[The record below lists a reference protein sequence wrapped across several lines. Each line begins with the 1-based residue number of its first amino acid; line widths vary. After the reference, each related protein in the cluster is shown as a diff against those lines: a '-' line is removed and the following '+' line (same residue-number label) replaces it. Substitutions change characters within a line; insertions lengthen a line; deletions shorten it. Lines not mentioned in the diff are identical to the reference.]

1 MNIETDRGRAAAP
14 DWTMSMFVG
23 QRDDVV
29 RSLGHIKRRWRLVAA
44 IVVAVALATTIVV
57 FQVPPRY
64 TAHAKILVDPRSARF
79 LEEQT
84 PVMPGMLVDRE
95 SIESEIQIITSR
107 HLAGQLVD
115 RLNLIESP
123 DFNPTPARSSF
134 LNLGGWTAQIR
145 AYIEDRLGVGSS
157 TEAES
162 GIDPR
167 ARIRSKVIDAF
178 SKDLTAVREGQS
190 RVITVS
196 MTAKSPVQAADI
208 ANAVSEYYLVD
219 HLDNKLAQ
227 RRRTSKW
234 LEQRLA
240 ELKTA
245 VAASDR
251 AVEDYRRA
259 TGLLQT
265 QDDFGRVQRLDT
277 QQLTKVSSE
286 LIDARA
292 DRTHLEAKL
301 REAEASRTRGQED
314 VPEVISSNVVG
325 QLRAQETRV
334 TQRIADLQSD
344 YGARHPRLIAA
355 ENELVEIRTSIK
367 KEIGRIIAGMR
378 NELARARARESALEN
393 AVKQLERK
401 TADQNSRQIR
411 LNELA
416 REAEANQQILEQFM
430 GQTKQ
435 IAARQALQEP
445 DSRII
450 AAAEPPVTPSW
461 PKKQLILLVASLGAL
476 LLGCALVL
484 FLERVNSAIRTES
497 DVEEATGLR
506 VVGVIPSMGRRRS
519 GASLTRA
526 IVKHPS
532 SHFAEAMRS
541 VHTSLLMDPSGAPP
555 KSILFTSAYPGE
567 GKSTVAAC
575 FARAVADQGLRV
587 VIIDADLRRPQI
599 SKIFGLGDKPGLI
612 DLLTRQ
618 ASLQDVLQADKGAPL
633 CVIPSG
639 NKKQGPANILAGD
652 GLAPLFAKLGEHFD
666 LVVVDT
672 PPILVVSDALLICRH
687 VDTTAIIVRWND
699 TGREDVVKGVRQLRE
714 VGANI
719 RGIILNAVKMR
730 AYAGYAYGKPNAYM
744 RAYSRY
750 YRS

>member
-1 MNIETDRGRAAAP
+1 MNIQTDRGRAAAP
-14 DWTMSMFVG
+14 DWTMSMFVA

-29 RSLGHIKRRWRLVAA
+29 RSLGHIKRRWRLVLA
-44 IVVAVALATTIVV
+44 IVGAAAVITTIIL
-57 FQVPPRY
+57 FQVSPRY

-107 HLAGQLVD
+107 QLAAQLVD

-123 DFNPTPARSSF
+123 EFNPTLTTSSF
-134 LNLGGWTAQIR
+134 INFSAWKAQVR
-145 AYIEDRLGVGSS
+145 SFLEATFGVGGT

-167 ARIRSKVIDAF
+167 ARVRSQVIDAF
-178 SKDLTAVREGQS
+178 SRSLSVVREGQS

-196 MTAKSPVQAADI
+196 MTAKNPVQAAEI

-227 RRRTSKW
+227 RRRTAKW

-240 ELKTA
+240 ELKAA

-259 TGLLQT
+259 TGLFQT

-277 QQLTKVSSE
+277 QQLTKVSAE

-292 DRTHLEAKL
+292 DLTHLEAKL
-301 REAEASRTRGQED
+301 REAEASRSRGQED
-314 VPEVISSNVVG
+314 VPEVISSNVIA

-344 YGARHPRLIAA
+344 YGPRHPRLIAA
-355 ENELVEIRTSIK
+355 ENELVEIRTNIK
-367 KEIGRIIAGMR
+367 KEISRIIAGIR
-378 NELARARARESALEN
+378 NEVARARARESALEN

-416 REAEANQQILEQFM
+416 RETEANQQILEQFM
-430 GQTKQ
+430 SQTKQ

-450 AAAEPPVTPSW
+450 AYAEPPVVPSW

-476 LLGCALVL
+476 LLGSALVL
-484 FLERVNSAIRTES
+484 FLERVNSAVRSEA
-497 DVEEATGLR
+497 DVEEVTGLR

-519 GASLTRA
+519 GASLTRE

-541 VHTSLLMDPSGAPP
+541 VHTSLLMDPSGTPP

-575 FARAVADQGLRV
+575 FSRAVADQGLRV

-599 SKIFGLGDKPGLI
+599 SKIFGLSEKPGLA
-612 DLLTRQ
+612 DLLRRQ
-618 ASLQDVLQADKGAPL
+618 ASIQDVLRADKGATL
-633 CVIPSG
+633 CVIPAG
-639 NKKQGPANILAGD
+639 DRKPGPANILAGD
-652 GLAPLFAKLGEHFD
+652 ELAPLLAKLADHFD

-672 PPILVVSDALLICRH
+672 PPVLVVPDALLVCRH
-687 VDTTAIIVRWND
+687 VDSTAMIVRWND

-719 RGIILNAVKMR
+719 RGIVLNAVKMR
-730 AYAGYAYGKPNAYM
+730 AYAGYAYGKPSAYM
-744 RAYSRY
+744 RGYSRY

>member
-1 MNIETDRGRAAAP
+1 MNIQTERGRTAAP
-14 DWTMSMFVG
+14 DWTTSMFAS
-23 QRDDVV
+23 QRDDFL
-29 RSLGHIKRRWRLVAA
+29 RSLGHIKRRWRLVLA
-44 IVVAVALATTIVV
+44 IVVAVVLATTVIV
-57 FQVPPRY
+57 FQMPPRY
-64 TAHAKILVDPRSARF
+64 TAQAKILIDPRSARF

-107 HLAGQLVD
+107 QLAARLVD
-115 RLNLIESP
+115 RLNLIENP
-123 DFNPTPARSSF
+123 EFNSALETPSIVNVGA
-134 LNLGGWTAQIR
+134 LTAQIR
-145 AYIEDRLGVGSS
+145 AYLERTLGAGGSAEDD
-157 TEAES
+157 S
-162 GIDPR
+162 GIDPK

-178 SKDLTAVREGQS
+178 AKSLSAVREGQS

-196 MTAKSPVQAADI
+196 MTAKNPVQAAEI

-227 RRRTSKW
+227 RRRTSRW

-259 TGLLQT
+259 SGLFQT

-277 QQLTKVSSE
+277 QQLTKISAE

-301 REAEASRTRGQED
+301 REAEGARPGGQED
-314 VPEVISSNVVG
+314 VPEVISSNVVA

-344 YGARHPRLIAA
+344 YGPRHPRLIAA
-355 ENELVEIRTSIK
+355 ENELVEIRTNIK
-367 KEIGRIIAGMR
+367 KEIRRIVAGMR
-378 NELARARARESALEN
+378 NEVARARARESALES

-430 GQTKQ
+430 AQTKQ

-450 AAAEPPVTPSW
+450 AYAEPPVTPSW

-476 LLGCALVL
+476 LLGSALVL
-484 FLERVNSAIRTES
+484 FLERVNSAVRTES

-532 SHFAEAMRS
+532 SNFAEAMRS
-541 VHTSLLMDPSGAPP
+541 VHTSLLMDPSGTPP

-587 VIIDADLRRPQI
+587 AIIDADLRRPQI
-599 SKIFGLGDKPGLI
+599 AKIFGLSDKPGLT

-618 ASLQDVLQADKGAPL
+618 ASLQDILHAETGATL

-639 NKKQGPANILAGD
+639 SKKSAAGNLLAGD
-652 GLAPLFAKLGEHFD
+652 GLAPLIAKLGEHFD
-666 LVVVDT
+666 LIVVDT
-672 PPILVVSDALLICRH
+672 PPILVVSDALVVSRH
-687 VDTTAIIVRWND
+687 VDSTAMIVRWND
-699 TGREDVVKGVRQLRE
+699 TGREDVLKGVRQLRE
-714 VGANI
+714 IGANI

-730 AYAGYAYGKPNAYM
+730 DYAGYSYGKPNAYM

>member
-1 MNIETDRGRAAAP
+1 MNIQTERGRSTAP

-23 QRDDVV
+23 QRDDLV
-29 RSLGHIKRRWRLVAA
+29 RSLGHIKRRWRLVLA
-44 IVVAVALATTIVV
+44 IVVAAVLATTLIVL
-57 FQVPPRY
+57 QMPPRY
-64 TAHAKILVDPRSARF
+64 TAQAKILVDPRSARF

-84 PVMPGMLVDRE
+84 PTMPGMLVDRE

-107 HLAGQLVD
+107 QLAARLVD
-115 RLNLIESP
+115 RLNLIEIP
-123 DFNPTPARSSF
+123 EFNAELATPSF
-134 LNLGGWTAQIR
+134 INVGAWTAQIR
-145 AYIEDRLGVGSS
+145 AYLERILGIGGN
-157 TEAES
+157 TEVET
-162 GIDPR
+162 GIDPD
-167 ARIRSKVIDAF
+167 ARTRSKVIDAF
-178 SKDLTAVREGQS
+178 SKSLSAVREGQS

-196 MTAKSPVQAADI
+196 MTARNPVRAAEI
-208 ANAVSEYYLVD
+208 ANAVSDYYLVD
-219 HLDNKLAQ
+219 HLDNQLAQ

-259 TGLLQT
+259 TGLFQT

-277 QQLTKVSSE
+277 QQLTKISSE

-301 REAEASRTRGQED
+301 REAEASRSRGQED
-314 VPEVISSNVVG
+314 VPEVISSNVVA

-344 YGARHPRLIAA
+344 YGPRHPRLIAA
-355 ENELVEIRTSIK
+355 ENELVEIRTNIK
-367 KEIGRIIAGMR
+367 KEIGRIVAGMR
-378 NELARARARESALEN
+378 NEVARARARESALET

-430 GQTKQ
+430 NQTKQ

-450 AAAEPPVTPSW
+450 AYAEPPVTPSW
-461 PKKQLILLVASLGAL
+461 PKKQLILLVAALGAL
-476 LLGCALVL
+476 MLGSALVL
-484 FLERVNSAIRTES
+484 FLERVNSAVRTES

-541 VHTSLLMDPSGAPP
+541 VHTSLLMDPSGTPP
-555 KSILFTSAYPGE
+555 KSILITSAYPGE

-587 VIIDADLRRPQI
+587 AIIDADLRRPQI
-599 SKIFGLGDKPGLI
+599 AKIFGLNDKPGLT
-612 DLLTRQ
+612 DLLLRQ
-618 ASLQDVLQADKGAPL
+618 ASLQDVLHADKGATL

-639 NKKQGPANILAGD
+639 SKKSAPANLLAGD
-652 GLAPLFAKLGEHFD
+652 GLSSLFAKLGEHFD
-666 LVVVDT
+666 LIVVDT
-672 PPILVVSDALLICRH
+672 PPVLVVSDALLVCRH
-687 VDTTAIIVRWND
+687 VDSTAMIVRWND
-699 TGREDVVKGVRQLRE
+699 TGREDVLKGVRQLRE

-719 RGIILNAVKMR
+719 RGIILNVVKMR

>member
-1 MNIETDRGRAAAP
+1 MNIETDRGRTAAS

-29 RSLGHIKRRWRLVAA
+29 RSLGHIKRRWRLVMA
-44 IVVAVALATTIVV
+44 IVVAVALATTIIV

-95 SIESEIQIITSR
+95 AIESEIQIITSR

-123 DFNPTPARSSF
+123 EFNPTPDPSSF
-134 LNLGGWTAQIR
+134 LRIGAWTAQIR
-145 AYIEDRLGVGSS
+145 AYIEQRLGVGVN
-157 TEAES
+157 TEAENE
-162 GIDPR
+162 IDPR

-178 SKDLTAVREGQS
+178 SKNLTAVREGQS

-196 MTAKSPVQAADI
+196 MTAKSPVQAAEI
-208 ANAVSEYYLVD
+208 ANALAEYYLVD

-240 ELKTA
+240 ELKA
-245 VAASDR
+245 AAAASDR

-277 QQLTKVSSE
+277 QQLTKVSAE

-301 REAEASRTRGQED
+301 REAEGSRTRGQED
-314 VPEVISSNVVG
+314 VPEVISSNVIG

-344 YGARHPRLIAA
+344 YGPRHPRLIAA
-355 ENELVEIRTSIK
+355 ANELVEIRTNIK

-450 AAAEPPVTPSW
+450 AHAEPPVTPSW

-476 LLGCALVL
+476 LLGCAFVL
-484 FLERVNSAIRTES
+484 FLERVNSAVRTES
-497 DVEEATGLR
+497 DVEESTGLR

-519 GASLTRA
+519 GASLTRM

-541 VHTSLLMDPSGAPP
+541 VHTSLLMDPSGVPP

-599 SKIFGLGDKPGLI
+599 SKIFGFDDKPGLT
-612 DLLTRQ
+612 DLLARR
-618 ASLQDVLQADKGAPL
+618 ASLQDVLQADKDATL

-639 NKKQGPANILAGD
+639 DRKQGPANILAGE
-652 GLAPLFAKLGEHFD
+652 GLAPLLAKLGEHFD

-672 PPILVVSDALLICRH
+672 PPVLVVSDALLVSRH